1 MKAADIAQRTVDE
14 LITRIEAGAGT
25 WEMPWRMTAAA
36 GMPHNATTGVAYRGG
51 NIVALWMEQLIHGYA
66 TAQWATY
73 RQWQGADR
81 QVRKGSKGTH
91 LIHWARKEIV
101 ADDGTVTERMVPNS
115 FVVFHVE
122 QTEYV
127 GEHPE
132 LDELSLEPTEFV
144 PEYFD
149 LVLAAV
155 PAQLAVGNPSY
166 SPTFD
171 RVMMPPRDAF
181 DVSTDYQATLAH
193 ELVHWTGH
201 ESRLAREY
209 GKRFG
214 DQAYAVEELV
224 AELGAAMLC
233 GAHGVQP
240 SARNDHAAYLQH
252 WITVLRAEPM
262 VLWQVAGAAQRAADM
277 ILDFHDHELLAQ
289 RDLAAAS

>member
-14 LITRIEAGAGT
+14 LIARIESGAET
-25 WEMPWRMTAAA
+25 WEMPWRMSAAA
-36 GMPHNATTGVAYRGG
+36 GVPMNATTGVAYRGG
-51 NIVALWMEQLIHGYA
+51 NIVALWLEQLIHGYSSA
-66 TAQWATY
+66 KWATY

-81 QVRKGSKGTH
+81 QVRKGEKGTH
-91 LIHWARKEIV
+91 LIHWARKIV
-101 ADDGTVTERMVPNS
+101 VDDAGQEHERMIPNS
-115 FVVFHVE
+115 FVVFHME
-122 QTEYV
+122 QTDYV

-132 LDELSLEPTEFV
+132 LAELDAEPTEFI

-155 PAQLAVGNPSY
+155 PATIAAGMPAYHPKL
-166 SPTFD
+166 D
-171 RVMMPPRDAF
+171 RITMPPIESFLSAGDHQ
-181 DVSTDYQATLAH
+181 STLAH

-233 GAHGVQP
+233 GMHGVTP
-240 SARNDHAAYLQH
+240 SPRSDHAGYLAH
-252 WITVLRAEPM
+252 WISVLKAEPM
-262 VLWQVAGAAQRAADM
+262 VLWTVAGAAQRAADM
-277 ILDFHDHELLAQ
+277 ILDFHD
-289 RDLAAAS
+289 AAVMAENDERVDA